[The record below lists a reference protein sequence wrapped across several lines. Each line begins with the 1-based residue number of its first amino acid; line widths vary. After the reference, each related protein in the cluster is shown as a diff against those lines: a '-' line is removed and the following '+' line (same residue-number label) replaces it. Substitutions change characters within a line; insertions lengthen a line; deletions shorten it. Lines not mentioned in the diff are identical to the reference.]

1 MNKAIPII
9 GIILFLLVIVY
20 AAIALSGP
28 DTTSTNS
35 SNIFWSTDLN
45 SALQQA
51 KTTNKMVFIDFYAD
65 WCGYCRQMDQDTY
78 TDPLVQERLAQS
90 YIAVKI
96 DTDKNPDLSA
106 KYGIIGLPTMV
117 ILDSNGQ
124 EIKRISGYQ
133 SADQLLSQL

>member
-20 AAIALSGP
+20 VAIALSGP

-35 SNIFWSTDLN
+35 SNIVWSTDLN

-65 WCGYCRQMDQDTY
+65 WCEYCRQMDQDTY
-78 TDPLVQERLAQS
+78 TDPRVQERLAQS

-124 EIKRISGYQ
+124 GIKRISGYQ